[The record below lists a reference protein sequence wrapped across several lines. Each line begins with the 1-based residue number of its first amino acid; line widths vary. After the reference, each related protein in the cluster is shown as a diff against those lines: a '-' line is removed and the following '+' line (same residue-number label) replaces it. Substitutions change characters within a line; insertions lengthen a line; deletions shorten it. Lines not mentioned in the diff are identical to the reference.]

1 MDAGRR
7 DLFAPLELILFLTGP
22 GRHPAPVPNRFWY
35 LDMTVHQANVAL
47 NTADDDV
54 PARRRRNRIRYNAI
68 QFAIVAAAVVL
79 VALFAL
85 AVKEGLARHGIR
97 FSFSFLQD
105 AAGFDIS
112 EGKTVVF
119 DGGFWPGFLDFT
131 SDRLIAQ
138 AFVTGIFN
146 TIKVAILAIL
156 LSTVLGTLLGVG
168 RLSTNWVIRNLS
180 FWCVEFVRN
189 TPLLIQLVFWY
200 FAVVLHFPPIAAAAK
215 FYGVVISQQGL
226 YFPAPVWQGDG
237 SLIAIGTVT
246 AFWVALL
253 GLFLDRKKPVR
264 WICAGVAIVLA
275 VVMFATGIL
284 GIDVPVTSRFQ
295 ARGGTSMSPE
305 MAALLL
311 AIVVNSASYI
321 AEIVRGAIDALP
333 KGQWEAAASL
343 SLTRRDTVNDIILP
357 QVFRVVL
364 PSFGNQY
371 ISLTKNTALGIAIGY
386 PELFNIYGTIANQT
400 GHSLEGIVIVM
411 VSYLILSWAISAAV
425 GWADR
430 RMTKRGASR

>member
-1 MDAGRR
+1 MTIDRTDARAFASESDMLASKRRR
-7 DLFAPLELILFLTGP
+7 DRF
-22 GRHPAPVPNRFWY
+22 RH
-35 LDMTVHQANVAL
+35 D
-47 NTADDDV
+47 
-54 PARRRRNRIRYNAI
+54 AI
-68 QFAIVAAAVVL
+68 QVAIIAAAVAL
-79 VALFAL
+79 VALFAY
-85 AVKEGLARHGIR
+85 AVKEGLARHGIQ
-97 FSFSFLQD
+97 FSFSFLWD

-112 EGKTVVF
+112 EGKTLVF
-119 DGGFWPGFLDFT
+119 DNGLWPSLTSFT
-131 SDRLIAQ
+131 ADRTIAQ
-138 AFVTGIFN
+138 AFVTGIVN
-146 TIKVAILAIL
+146 TIKVAVLAII

-168 RLSTNWVIRNLS
+168 RLSTNWVVRNLS

-200 FAVVLHFPPIAAAAK
+200 FAVVLHFPPLAAAAK

-226 YFPAPVWQGDG
+226 YFPSPVWQGG
-237 SLIAIGTVT
+237 SSPFAVAMAVACCAAI
-246 AFWVALL
+246 L
-253 GLFLDRKKPVR
+253 GLILNGRAKIR
-264 WICAGVAIVLA
+264 WICAGAA
-275 VVMFATGIL
+275 VVLLGVMLATGTL
-284 GIDVPVTSRFQ
+284 GLDYPVTSRFQ
-295 ARGGTSMSPE
+295 ASGGTSMSPE

-321 AEIVRGAIDALP
+321 AEIVRGSIDALP

-343 SLTRRDTVNDIILP
+343 GLSRRNTVNDIILP

-411 VSYLILSWAISAAV
+411 VSYLILSWVISGLVA
-425 GWADR
+425 WADR
-430 RMTKRGASR
+430 RLTKRGAAR

>member
-1 MDAGRR
+1 
-7 DLFAPLELILFLTGP
+7 
-22 GRHPAPVPNRFWY
+22 
-35 LDMTVHQANVAL
+35 MTVHQANAPG
-47 NTADDDV
+47 NAADNDLA
-54 PARRRRNRIRYNAI
+54 ARRRRNRIRYDAT
-68 QFAIVAAAVVL
+68 QFAIIAAAVVL
-79 VALFAL
+79 VVLFAY
-85 AVKEGLARHGIR
+85 AVKEGLARHGIK
-97 FSFSFLQD
+97 FSFSFLWD

-112 EGKTVVF
+112 EGKTFVF
-119 DGGFWPGFLDFT
+119 DGGFWPAFTDFT

-138 AFVTGIFN
+138 AFVAGIFN
-146 TIKVAILAIL
+146 TIKVAVLAIV
-156 LSTVLGTLLGVG
+156 LSTVLGTMLGVG
-168 RLSTNWVIRNLS
+168 RLSTNWVVRNLS

-226 YFPAPVWQGDG
+226 YFPVPTWQGGD
-237 SLIAIGTVT
+237 STLAIGTAT

-253 GLFLDRKKPVR
+253 GLIFDRHKPVR
-264 WICAGVAIVLA
+264 WLCAGAVVVLA
-275 VVMFATGIL
+275 GIMFSTGIL
-284 GIDVPVTSRFQ
+284 GLDVPVASKFQ

-411 VSYLILSWAISAAV
+411 ISYLLLSWAISAAV

>member
-1 MDAGRR
+1 MTLEHTNATGLTVEG
-7 DLFAPLELILFLTGP
+7 DL
-22 GRHPAPVPNRFWY
+22 
-35 LDMTVHQANVAL
+35 TV
-47 NTADDDV
+47 
-54 PARRRRNRIRYNAI
+54 ARRRRNRIRYHAT
-68 QFAIVAAAVVL
+68 QLAVVAAALALVVL
-79 VALFAL
+79 FAV

-97 FSFSFLQD
+97 FSFSFLWN

-112 EGKTVVF
+112 EGKSFVF
-119 DGGFWPGFLDFT
+119 DSGFWPGFSDFT
-131 SDRLIAQ
+131 SDRSIAQ
-138 AFVTGIFN
+138 AFVAGIVN
-146 TIKVAILAIL
+146 TIKVGVLAIV

-168 RLSTNWVIRNLS
+168 RLSTNWVVRNLS

-226 YFPAPVWQGDG
+226 YFPALTWQGEG
-237 SLIAIGTVT
+237 SPVAIAL
-246 AFWVALL
+246 ASACWVAVL
-253 GLFLDRKKPVR
+253 GLVFDRHRTTR
-264 WICAGVAIVLA
+264 WICLSALVSLPSL
-275 VVMFATGIL
+275 MLATGIL
-284 GIDVPVTSRFQ
+284 ALDFPVTSKFQ
-295 ARGGTSMSPE
+295 ASGGTGISPE

-311 AIVVNSASYI
+311 AIVFNSASYI
-321 AEIVRGAIDALP
+321 AEIVRGSIDALP

-343 SLTRRDTVNDIILP
+343 GLGRRDTVNDIILP

-411 VSYLILSWAISAAV
+411 VSYLILSWIISAAV
-425 GWADR
+425 SWADR
-430 RMTKRGASR
+430 RLSNRGAMR

>member
-1 MDAGRR
+1 M
-7 DLFAPLELILFLTGP
+7 E
-22 GRHPAPVPNRFWY
+22 
-35 LDMTVHQANVAL
+35 MHQANVAGQA
-47 NTADDDV
+47 ADDGLLI
-54 PARRRRNRIRYNAI
+54 ARRRRNRIRYEAI
-68 QFAIVAAAVVL
+68 QFSIIAAAIVL
-79 VALFAL
+79 LILFAI

-97 FSFSFLQD
+97 FSFSFLWE

-112 EGKTVVF
+112 EGKTFVF
-119 DGGFWPGFLDFT
+119 DGGFWPAFTEFT
-131 SDRLIAQ
+131 SDRLILQ
-138 AFVTGIFN
+138 AFITGIVN
-146 TIKVAILAIL
+146 TIKVAVLAIV
-156 LSTVLGTLLGVG
+156 LSTVLGVLLGVG
-168 RLSTNWVIRNLS
+168 RLSTNWVVRNLS

-226 YFPAPVWQGDG
+226 YFPAVVWQGAG
-237 SLIAIGTVT
+237 SPLALALVAATLAAI
-246 AFWVALL
+246 L
-253 GLFLDRKKPVR
+253 GLIFGKRGSIR
-264 WICAGVAIVLA
+264 WTCAGA
-275 VVMFATGIL
+275 VVLFVGVLFATG
-284 GIDVPVTSRFQ
+284 GIALDFPVASKFR
-295 ARGGTSMSPE
+295 ARGGIGMSPE

-311 AIVVNSASYI
+311 AVVVNTASYI
-321 AEIVRGAIDALP
+321 AEIVRGSIDALP

-343 SLTRRDTVNDIILP
+343 GLNRRDTVNEIILP

-411 VSYLILSWAISAAV
+411 MSYLILSWAISAAV

-430 RMTKRGASR
+430 RLAKRGATR

>member
-1 MDAGRR
+1 
-7 DLFAPLELILFLTGP
+7 
-22 GRHPAPVPNRFWY
+22 
-35 LDMTVHQANVAL
+35 MTVQQANMAG
-47 NTADDDV
+47 NAADDDLL
-54 PARRRRNRIRYNAI
+54 ARRRRNRIRHDAV
-68 QFAIVAAAVVL
+68 QFSIVAAVVVL
-79 VALFAL
+79 VALFAY

-97 FSFSFLQD
+97 FSFSFLWD

-112 EGKTVVF
+112 EGKIFVF
-119 DGGFWPGFLDFT
+119 DGWPGLAEFT
-131 SDRLIAQ
+131 SDRPIAQ
-138 AFVTGIFN
+138 AFVAGILN
-146 TIKVAILAIL
+146 TIKVAVLAIV
-156 LSTVLGTLLGVG
+156 LSTVLGTMLGVG
-168 RLSTNWVIRNLS
+168 RLSTNWVVRNLS

-200 FAVVLHFPPIAAAAK
+200 FAVILHFPPIAAAAK

-226 YFPAPVWQGDG
+226 YFPVPVWQGGD
-237 SLIAIGTVT
+237 SVPAIAAAAAFWIAIPG
-246 AFWVALL
+246 LL
-253 GLFLDRKKPVR
+253 FGRRRTVR
-264 WICAGVAIVLA
+264 WLCAGAIAVLA
-275 VVMFATGIL
+275 VVMVATGIVGL
-284 GIDVPVTSRFQ
+284 DIPVASRFQ
-295 ARGGTSMSPE
+295 TRGGTGMSPE

-343 SLTRRDTVNDIILP
+343 GLSRRDTVNDIILP

-411 VSYLILSWAISAAV
+411 VSYLILSWAVSAAV

-430 RMTKRGASR
+430 RVSEHGAAR

>member
-1 MDAGRR
+1 
-7 DLFAPLELILFLTGP
+7 
-22 GRHPAPVPNRFWY
+22 
-35 LDMTVHQANVAL
+35 MTVHQANVAG
-47 NTADDDV
+47 NVADDDIT
-54 PARRRRNRIRYNAI
+54 ARRRRNRIRYNAT

-79 VALFAL
+79 VVLFAF
-85 AVKEGLARHGIR
+85 AVKEGLARHGIK
-97 FSFSFLQD
+97 FSFSFLWD
-105 AAGFDIS
+105 SAGFDLS
-112 EGKTVVF
+112 EGKTLAF
-119 DGGFWPGFLDFT
+119 DGGFWPGFLNFT
-131 SDRLIAQ
+131 SDHLIVQ
-138 AFVTGIFN
+138 AFITGIFN
-146 TIKVAILAIL
+146 TVKVAIFAIF
-156 LSTVLGTLLGVG
+156 LSTLLGTLLGVG
-168 RLSTNWVIRNLS
+168 RLSTNWVVRSLS

-200 FAVVLHFPPIAAAAK
+200 FAVVLHFPPLAAAAK

-226 YFPAPVWQGDG
+226 YFPAPVWQGGG
-237 SLIAIGTVT
+237 SLISIGTATV
-246 AFWVALL
+246 FWGAIL
-253 GLFLDRKKPVR
+253 GLFLGRKKSVR
-264 WICAGVAIVLA
+264 WICAGAAVVLA
-275 VVMFATGIL
+275 GAMFATGIV
-284 GIDVPVTSRFQ
+284 GVDVPVVSKFQ

-430 RMTKRGASR
+430 RMTKRGAPR

>member
-1 MDAGRR
+1 MN
-7 DLFAPLELILFLTGP
+7 
-22 GRHPAPVPNRFWY
+22 VQ
-35 LDMTVHQANVAL
+35 QANAAGQTV
-47 NTADDDV
+47 DDDLST
-54 PARRRRNRIRYNAI
+54 ARRRRRNRIRYDAI
-68 QFAIVAAAVVL
+68 QFAVVGAAIVLVVL
-79 VALFAL
+79 FAF

-97 FSFSFLQD
+97 FSFSFLRE

-112 EGKTVVF
+112 EGKTLVL
-119 DGGFWPGFLDFT
+119 DGFWPGLTEFT
-131 SDRLIAQ
+131 SDRLIVQ
-138 AFVTGIFN
+138 AFLAGIFN
-146 TIKVAILAIL
+146 TIKVAVLAIV
-156 LSTVLGTLLGVG
+156 LSTVLGTMLGVG
-168 RLSTNWVIRNLS
+168 RLSTNWVVRNLS

-226 YFPAPVWQGDG
+226 YFPAPVWQGG
-237 SLIAIGTVT
+237 ASPLAVAAAVLFWAAVIGLI
-246 AFWVALL
+246 L
-253 GLFLDRKKPVR
+253 GRKKQVR
-264 WICAGVAIVLA
+264 WMCAGAAVVLA
-275 VVMFATGIL
+275 GAMFVTGIL
-284 GIDVPVTSRFQ
+284 GLDVPVASKFK
-295 ARGGTSMSPE
+295 ASGGTGMSPE

-321 AEIVRGAIDALP
+321 AEIVRGAIDSLP

-343 SLTRRDTVNDIILP
+343 SLNRRDTVHDIILP

-430 RMTKRGASR
+430 RMRQRGAAR